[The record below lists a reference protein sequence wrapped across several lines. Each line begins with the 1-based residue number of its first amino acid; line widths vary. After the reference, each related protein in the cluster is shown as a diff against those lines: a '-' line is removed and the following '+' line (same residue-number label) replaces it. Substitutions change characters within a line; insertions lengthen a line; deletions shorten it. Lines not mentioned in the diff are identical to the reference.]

1 MGAALELFRASEMII
16 HPDDMVLEKQN
27 SWASDFLKQGISN
40 SSIHGD
46 RLDIYITQEV
56 VSCQIFKHYSSKN
69 HIRLS
74 VFQVEHALRFPYH
87 ANLDRIANRKN
98 IEHYNVD
105 STRIL
110 KTAYRYVAGR
120 LCCY

>member
-56 VSCQIFKHYSSKN
+56 VSCQIFKHYSSKK
-69 HIRLS
+69 HI
-74 VFQVEHALRFPYH
+74 
-87 ANLDRIANRKN
+87 
-98 IEHYNVD
+98 
-105 STRIL
+105 
-110 KTAYRYVAGR
+110 
-120 LCCY
+120 